1 MPVLAQD
8 LRNAVLQAAMEGKL
22 TKRIADDTLVLDSLD
37 KIKQDRNNRISKK
50 EIKND
55 KRLFDKVITVER
67 FDIPDS
73 WKWIRLGEVLYKL
86 TDGAHKTPKY
96 TSSGIKFVSVK
107 DMSSGFLNLSN
118 TKYISEKEHS
128 ELFSR
133 CNPQKGDILL
143 SKVGTTGV
151 PAIVD
156 TDEEFS
162 LFVSVALL
170 KFNDSLINKEYLYR
184 VLQSP
189 DVQQQAAEN
198 TKGIGNK
205 NWVLDKIANTEIP
218 LAPIE
223 EQQRIVDK
231 LNQIMPLID
240 EYEKLEKQLEEL
252 RKEFPVDMKQAILR
266 AAMEGKL
273 TEQFE
278 YDTSPV
284 DTLTLIKSEKEK
296 LVKRKVIKKDQVYE
310 SFDEPYDIPN
320 NWIWTNIG
328 KVCLYSFSGKSP
340 KYVKQ
345 NNGNYTLGQ
354 AANQN
359 TGINFALSKFSTDEH
374 VNNCKDFHFLCEND
388 TLLNTLGGGSVGRV
402 KILKN
407 PNNYKCI
414 TDGHIFVFRT
424 NGFVNEKYFYY
435 YMKMNQKV
443 FEKMAE
449 GSTNQS
455 FLKLNII
462 KNFPFPI
469 APIEEQQRIVD
480 KLDQLLPLIND
491 LGEMI

>member
-86 TDGAHKTPKY
+86 TDGTHKTPKY

-231 LNQIMPLID
+231 LNQIIPLID

-252 RKEFPVDMKQAILR
+252 KKEFPGDMKQAVLQ

-273 TEQFE
+273 TEQLESDSSSFKLAE
-278 YDTSPV
+278 
-284 DTLTLIKSEKEK
+284 LIKIQRNARGENKY
-296 LVKRKVIKKDQVYE
+296 LCNKDL
-310 SFDEPYDIPN
+310 DINFPN
-320 NWIWTNIG
+320 NWTCIKSGECFSLENGEKITGVSLPYLEAKFLRG
-328 KVCLYSFSGKSP
+328 KIPATLKTSGQFVRKGTKVILVDGENSGEIFTEP
-340 KYVKQ
+340 ED
-345 NNGNYTLGQ
+345 
-354 AANQN
+354 
-359 TGINFALSKFSTDEH
+359 GIMGST
-374 VNNCKDFHFLCEND
+374 F
-388 TLLNTLGGGSVGRV
+388 
-402 KILKN
+402 KILYI
-407 PNNYKCI
+407 PSEI
-414 TDGHIFVFRT
+414 
-424 NGFVNEKYFYY
+424 
-435 YMKMNQKV
+435 NQKY
-443 FEKMAE
+443 A
-449 GSTNQS
+449 
-455 FLKLNII
+455 LYYLNMQKDLFRGNKKGAAIPHLNKEI
-462 KNFPFPI
+462 FNNLWLPI
-469 APIEEQQRIVD
+469 PPIEEQQCIVD
-480 KLDQLLPLIND
+480 KLDELLPLVDKLAELN
-491 LGEMI
+491 

>member
-1 MPVLAQD
+1 MPVLAQN

-50 EIKND
+50 EIKKD

-73 WKWIRLGEVLYKL
+73 WKWIRLGAVLYKL
-86 TDGAHKTPKY
+86 TDGTHKTPKY
-96 TSSGIKFVSVK
+96 TTSGIKFVSVK

-133 CNPQKGDILL
+133 CNPQKDDILL

-218 LAPIE
+218 LSPIE
-223 EQQRIVDK
+223 EQKRIVDK

-240 EYEKLEKQLEEL
+240 EYEKLEEQFVEL
-252 RKEFPVDMKQAILR
+252 KKKFPEDMKDAILR

-273 TEQFE
+273 TEQLERDSSVDELLKSIKQEKEQLIKEKKIKKEKPLAPITKEEIAFDIPDSWRWE
-278 YDTSPV
+278 RLGNIGNWRAGATPLKSNNKYYLNGTIPWLVTGDLNDSYINEVPNYITKLALESTSVKLIPKGSILIAMYGATIGKLGIINIDLTTNQACCACTTYGHFLNKYLFYFLLSYRKKFIEQGEGGAQPNISKEKIV
-284 DTLTLIKSEKEK
+284 KTLI
-296 LVKRKVIKKDQVYE
+296 
-310 SFDEPYDIPN
+310 PIP
-320 NWIWTNIG
+320 
-328 KVCLYSFSGKSP
+328 
-340 KYVKQ
+340 
-345 NNGNYTLGQ
+345 
-354 AANQN
+354 
-359 TGINFALSKFSTDEH
+359 
-374 VNNCKDFHFLCEND
+374 
-388 TLLNTLGGGSVGRV
+388 
-402 KILKN
+402 
-407 PNNYKCI
+407 
-414 TDGHIFVFRT
+414 
-424 NGFVNEKYFYY
+424 
-435 YMKMNQKV
+435 
-443 FEKMAE
+443 
-449 GSTNQS
+449 
-455 FLKLNII
+455 
-462 KNFPFPI
+462 
-469 APIEEQQRIVD
+469 PIEEQQRIVD
-480 KLDQLLPLIND
+480 KLDQLLPLCD
-491 LGEMI
+491 ELKEV